1 VTKLRAVPALSPAI
15 VLALGAW
22 LALIAAGADLGIL
35 TVQKFFLGRFI
46 HHAGSHLYWMIPVA
60 NLLTFALPSG
70 LLAIGHRHLP
80 RVFSTRVTILG
91 LALMA
96 WLAVLL
102 LGRRHLHIV
111 AIWCLALGLAW
122 QTAIVIE
129 RRLQGTRR
137 LLQVTLPVML
147 AMVALAAPLVLLTSQ
162 LREARGLARLPSPPA
177 DAPDVVFIILD
188 TVRQISLSI
197 GGNPRPTSPGLEQLA
212 RQGVLFSRAYA
223 PSNWTPPSHAS
234 LFTGQSPHEFANV
247 SRKPLGRSFPTIA
260 EFFQQKGYATAG
272 FSGNRIVNRE
282 SGLSR
287 GFIHFEA
294 FANSVSQMI
303 NSASVPRALL
313 RWDPLRRALNVRDVP
328 GRRNAVDL
336 NERILSWL
344 DQNDD
349 RPSFVFINYFDAH
362 APYVPPPPFD
372 TLFDPEGRGRQP
384 AIREQIT
391 VSGLP
396 AETIRAERDAYEG
409 AITFTDQQLTHF
421 IDQLE
426 RRGQL
431 ARTILVIA
439 ADHGEEFGEHGGTG
453 HGHTMYAELLHVPLL
468 IVAPGRAPANL
479 VIDSPVTLAD
489 LPATI
494 VQLAGF
500 ETTLFPGSSLASLWQ
515 DSATSSYSPA
525 RRLPFAAW
533 QDHFALV
540 LGDTLYIRK
549 ARSAE
554 ELYDLASD
562 PAQKRN
568 LIHEAE
574 SEAVLQRARETVDN
588 LIRQRND

>member
-1 VTKLRAVPALSPAI
+1 VKTSRAVPVLSPVV

-22 LALIAAGADLGIL
+22 LALIAAGADLAIL

-46 HHAGSHLYWMIPVA
+46 HHAGSHLYWMVPVA
-60 NLLTFALPSG
+60 NLITFAPPAA
-70 LLAIGHRHLP
+70 LLALGHRFLP
-80 RVFSTRVTILG
+80 RVFNTRVTISG
-91 LALMA
+91 LALVA

-102 LGRRHLHIV
+102 LGRRHLHV
-111 AIWCLALGLAW
+111 LAIWCLALGLAW
-122 QTAIVIE
+122 QTAVIIE
-129 RRLQGTRR
+129 NRLQGTRR
-137 LLQVTLPVML
+137 LLKVTLPVML
-147 AMVALAAPLVLLTSQ
+147 AMVALAAPLDVLTLR
-162 LREARGLARLPSPPA
+162 LRESRSLARLPGPPA

-234 LFTGQSPHEFANV
+234 LFTGQSPHEFAKV
-247 SRKPLGRSFPTIA
+247 ARQPLSRSFPTIA
-260 EFFQQKGYATAG
+260 EFFQQAGYATAG

-282 SGLSR
+282 SGLTR

-294 FANSVSQMI
+294 FANSASQMI

-344 DQNDD
+344 DRNDN

-409 AITFTDQQLTHF
+409 AITFMDQQLADF
-421 IDQLE
+421 VDQLE
-426 RRGQL
+426 RRRPA

-453 HGHTMYAELLHVPLL
+453 HGHSMYAELLHVPLL

-479 VIDSPVTLAD
+479 VIDSPVALAD

-494 VQLAGF
+494 LQLAGF
-500 ETTLFPGSSLASLWQ
+500 ENSLFPGSSLASLWQ
-515 DSATSSYSPA
+515 DSAASSYPPA
-525 RRLPFAAW
+525 RRIPFAAW

-540 LGDTLYIRK
+540 LGDTLYIRQGEN
-549 ARSAE
+549 E
-554 ELYDLASD
+554 ELYDLGSD

-568 LIHEAE
+568 LIDDKE
-574 SEAVLQRARETVDN
+574 SQGVLQRARETLDS
-588 LIRQRND
+588 LIRKRTD